1 MPCDQIA
8 AEGLAERYLLG
19 QLSEQ
24 HQAAFERHYFDCERC
39 FGELQT
45 LGAMRAELR
54 GAAARPGPH
63 RVPTDAPPGGTPAGN
78 VVIDAASASVPFDLT
93 TLRLAMNDAGSHS
106 SVSIASTL

>member
-24 HQAAFERHYFDCERC
+24 DQAAFERHYFDCERC

-45 LGAMRAELR
+45 LEAMRAELR
-54 GAAARPGPH
+54 GSAA
-63 RVPTDAPPGGTPAGN
+63 PTVAAPLG
-78 VVIDAASASVPFDLT
+78 
-93 TLRLAMNDAGSHS
+93 H
-106 SVSIASTL
+106 